1 MRYTRLVPL
10 VAALVLALAPVTTFA
25 ASATVT
31 LENKHRANVLN
42 DIARCQLAAA
52 GAHLPGNV
60 AASQP
65 EAVVG
70 CAAGAR
76 ALQTLPGAAGKC
88 PVTGRGTEQVRD
100 ESDQRI
106 RDRAGQ
112 GPEEGTAVADAEHRR
127 AGADG
132 LLVLPVSP

>member
-52 GAHLPGNV
+52 GTLVPGKV
-60 AASQP
+60 APSQP
-65 EAVVG
+65 EAVAVCG
-70 CAAGAR
+70 AGVR
-76 ALQTLPGAAGKC
+76 ALQVLPGAAAPC
-88 PVTGRGTEQVRD
+88 PATGRSLTKFEMNQIN
-100 ESDQRI
+100 EFEIALAKAQKK
-106 RDRAGQ
+106 
-112 GPEEGTAVADAEHRR
+112 
-127 AGADG
+127 G
-132 LLVLPVSP
+132 LPLPTPSTDVLALMAC

>member
-88 PVTGRGTEQVRD
+88 PVTGRGLNKSEMNQIN
-100 ESDQRI
+100 EFEIALAKAQKK
-106 RDRAGQ
+106 
-112 GPEEGTAVADAEHRR
+112 
-127 AGADG
+127 G
-132 LLVLPVSP
+132 LRLPTPSTDVLALMAC